1 MKYLNL
7 RQDCIKQFKKLN
19 QFYIIMKRKNSD
31 RKQSDSDDSNQD
43 SLIDSEGNPIEPG
56 SKRAKMPK
64 KSKYRMRAHI
74 NPMGDLTIP
83 TYLIF
88 NQHLVH

>member
-1 MKYLNL
+1 MQYLNQSQ
-7 RQDCIKQFKKLN
+7 RNIKNFKNFTYSIRTL
-19 QFYIIMKRKNSD
+19 MKRTQEERKDSESDNS
-31 RKQSDSDDSNQD
+31 RSNSLVDSD
-43 SLIDSEGNPIEPG
+43 GNPIEPD

-83 TYLIF
+83 T
-88 NQHLVH
+88 